1 MDWEFLSKTTLF
13 QGSTP
18 QELQEILN
26 CLGAEC
32 RRFARGERIYRMG
45 DEVHSLGLV
54 LSGRVQ
60 IESDDLW
67 GNHSILDSIGPGR
80 VFAEAYACAPGE
92 PMLVDVSAVADS
104 EVLFL
109 NVERLLNTCAV
120 TCPHHSRLIRNL
132 LILSAQKNLSLSRRM
147 FHTAPKSIRG
157 RLLAYLAF
165 EAQRHGARA
174 FDIPLDRQQLA
185 DYLGVDR
192 SAMSAELGRMQR
204 EGLIRTRRSHF
215 ELLAAQQPTRE

>member
-1 MDWEFLSKTTLF
+1 MDWEFLSRTTLF

-18 QELQEILN
+18 QELQEILS

-32 RRFARGERIYRMG
+32 RRFARGDRIYRMG

-60 IESDDLW
+60 VESDDLW

-92 PMLVDVSAVADS
+92 PMQVDVSAVADS

-109 NVERLLNTCAV
+109 NVERLLSTCAV

-165 EAQRHGARA
+165 EAQRHGART
-174 FDIPLDRQQLA
+174 FDIPFDRQQLA

-192 SAMSAELGRMQR
+192 SALSNELSKLRREKLVYAEKNQF
-204 EGLIRTRRSHF
+204 H
-215 ELLAAQQPTRE
+215 LLKQEEFL

>member
-1 MDWEFLSKTTLF
+1 MDWEFLSRTTLF

-18 QELQEILN
+18 QELQEILS

-32 RRFARGERIYRMG
+32 RRFARGDRIYRMG

-60 IESDDLW
+60 VESDDLW

-92 PMLVDVSAVADS
+92 PMQVDVSAVADS

-109 NVERLLNTCAV
+109 NVDNITDSFYVERSKDGSGHDVATLTGYWGNGRSVNFGL
-120 TCPHHSRLIRNL
+120 R
-132 LILSAQKNLSLSRRM
+132 LSL
-147 FHTAPKSIRG
+147 G
-157 RLLAYLAF
+157 R
-165 EAQRHGARA
+165 
-174 FDIPLDRQQLA
+174 
-185 DYLGVDR
+185 
-192 SAMSAELGRMQR
+192 
-204 EGLIRTRRSHF
+204 
-215 ELLAAQQPTRE
+215 